1 MAPWRRRRWTNRQ
14 PRGGWGTRSDS
25 GGRKAGLRG
34 CGSGAVQEALIHPRS
49 YAPDGQ
55 GRYTTPMYFRG
66 VSLLDSYG
74 SFLRPRRESS
84 TKSGQKDED
93 GSSGGAG
100 SGQIGATVDNER
112 SETPGELNT
121 GDRGEWRGEK
131 ERLKVSKLIRA
142 SLLLAVT
149 M

>member
-1 MAPWRRRRWTNRQ
+1 
-14 PRGGWGTRSDS
+14 
-25 GGRKAGLRG
+25 
-34 CGSGAVQEALIHPRS
+34 
-49 YAPDGQ
+49 
-55 GRYTTPMYFRG
+55 MYFRG

-93 GSSGGAG
+93 GSSGGTG
-100 SGQIGATVDNER
+100 SEQIGATVDNER

-121 GDRGEWRGEK
+121 GDMGGMERGK

-149 M
+149 I